1 MGRCSGKYLLWS
13 LPWLSLPM
21 APTNQVQDLD
31 PTLLLQQPD
40 LLQGLVAAGLGLGP
54 AGQGRVDRHGK
65 SCLHVQ
71 HKVHTNIAWLQGDV
85 EHRVWLPL

>member
-1 MGRCSGKYLLWS
+1 MGPCSRQYLLWS

-40 LLQGLVAAGLGLGP
+40 LLQGLVAAGRGLGP
-54 AGQGRVDRHGK
+54 AGQSGVDWYGQ
-65 SCLHVQ
+65 SSLQVQ
-71 HKVHTNIAWLQGDV
+71 HEVHSNVARLQGDV
-85 EHRVWLPL
+85 EDRV

>member
-21 APTNQVQDLD
+21 SPANQVQDLE

-54 AGQGRVDRHGK
+54 AGQGRVDWH
-65 SCLHVQ
+65 SQSSLQVQ
-71 HKVHTNIAWLQGDV
+71 HEVHRNVAWLQGDV
-85 EHRVWLPL
+85 EDRVWLPL